1 MKTLTNVMESVTPL
15 YESILTN
22 TSDKVKSAG
31 HDIRFGTELD
41 KLKNIKWKRTGKSG
55 SNTTYEFEWEAPHT
69 LGVAFDGY
77 KYGPVK
83 AIVFHL
89 TIGKGAGVVF
99 NQGNTKDYTFWMELV
114 HESGRSC
121 GRCDFYTSSTIGVRG
136 CQEWV
141 NRFISLV
148 FDSVENITK
157 MREYIWKNDRDPD
170 RLFSTQVI
178 KAVTGKNHWQL

>member
-1 MKTLTNVMESVTPL
+1 MKTL

-22 TSDKVKSAG
+22 TKDKVNNAIDDLKYS
-31 HDIRFGTELD
+31 TELD
-41 KLKNIKWKRTGKSG
+41 KLRNIKWKRVGKDG
-55 SNTTYEFEWEAPHT
+55 GNTTYEFVWDAPNT

-83 AIVFHL
+83 GIIFHL
-89 TIGKGAGVVF
+89 TISKGTGVVF
-99 NQGNTKDYTFWMELV
+99 SQGNTKDYIFWMELI
-114 HESGRSC
+114 HESGRAC
-121 GRCDFYTSSTIGVRG
+121 GRCDFYTSSTVGVKG

-141 NRFISLV
+141 NRFIGLV
-148 FDSVENITK
+148 FDSVEHITK
-157 MREYIWKNDRDPD
+157 MREFIWKNDRDPD

>member
-1 MKTLTNVMESVTPL
+1 MKSL

-22 TSDKVKSAG
+22 TRDKVKGAEQ
-31 HDIRFGTELD
+31 HIKFNTELD
-41 KLKNIKWKRTGKSG
+41 RLKNIKWKKVGKEG
-55 SNTTYEFEWEAPHT
+55 VNTTYEFVWEAPYT

-83 AIVFHL
+83 GIVFHL
-89 TIGKGAGVVF
+89 TIGNGSGIVF
-99 NQGNTKDYTFWMELV
+99 SQGNTKDYTFWMELI

-121 GRCDFYTSSTIGVRG
+121 GRCDFYTSSTVGVKG
-136 CQEWV
+136 CQAWV
-141 NRFISLV
+141 NKFIGIV

-170 RLFSTQVI
+170 RLFSSQVI